1 MILYDIRKIIGKEVE
16 NFQQYIDEGY
26 FDYDPQK
33 DMTLGYVNQSAAE
46 VIAQIKDWDFSPL
59 DNLIWHYAR
68 ITLLEELFRAD
79 AEIVKHKEDDN
90 D

>member
-59 DNLIWHYAR
+59 DNLIWHYSR
-68 ITLLEELFRAD
+68 ITLLEELFRAY
-79 AEIVKHKEDDN
+79 AEIVKHKDDDN